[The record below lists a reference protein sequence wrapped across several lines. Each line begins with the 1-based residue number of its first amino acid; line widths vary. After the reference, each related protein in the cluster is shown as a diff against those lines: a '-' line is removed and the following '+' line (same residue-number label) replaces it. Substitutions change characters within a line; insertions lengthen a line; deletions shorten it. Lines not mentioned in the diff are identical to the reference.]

1 AALNVLGW
9 VGLTVVGTLLTLWPT
24 MLRTRIADG
33 AERRAVTALP
43 VLLLAVLTTA
53 GGTLAGSRPAAAL
66 GLALYLAG
74 LVVAG
79 QPFVE
84 AARAK
89 PPQHFATWSVLA
101 AVSWLVAGVV
111 ALAVTVGTAD
121 SWPQVHDRIGW

>member
-1 AALNVLGW
+1 
-9 VGLTVVGTLLTLWPT
+9 
-24 MLRTRIADG
+24 
-33 AERRAVTALP
+33 RAVTALP

-121 SWPQVHDRIGW
+121 SWPQVHDRIGWITPALAVGFAAQILIGALSYLVPVSLGGGPRAVR